1 MNVRR
6 ERFKRLYP
14 KRLEKAI
21 WSIRSIGKLSEKSNY
36 IFEEDEVL
44 KMISKLISELKVIIA
59 KFDIPKE
66 RSTPGINDEINDQ
79 LKNEI
84 KSLEN
89 EFNKR
94 NELVLLELENIK
106 RNLRI

>member
-1 MNVRR
+1 MNIRR

-44 KMISKLISELKVIIA
+44 KMISKLVSELKVTIA
-59 KFDIPKE
+59 KFDIPE
-66 RSTPGINDEINDQ
+66 DSSRNEVSNGISDQ
-79 LKNEI
+79 LINEI

-89 EFNKR
+89 AFNKR
-94 NELVLLELENIK
+94 NELVILELENIK

>member
-1 MNVRR
+1 MNKRR

-21 WSIRSIGKLSEKSNY
+21 WSIRSIGKPSEKSNY

-44 KMISKLISELKVIIA
+44 KMISKLVSELKVPIA
-59 KFDIPKE
+59 KFDITKE
-66 RSTPGINDEINDQ
+66 TSSPGINDEINDQ

-89 EFNKR
+89 LFNKR
-94 NELVLLELENIK
+94 NELISLELENIK

>member
-59 KFDIPKE
+59 KFDIAKE
-66 RSTPGINDEINDQ
+66 SSTPGINDEINDQ

>member
-1 MNVRR
+1 MNIRR

-44 KMISKLISELKVIIA
+44 KMISKLVSELKVTIA
-59 KFDIPKE
+59 KFDITKE
-66 RSTPGINDEINDQ
+66 ISRPEVGDEINDQ

>member
-1 MNVRR
+1 MNRRR

-66 RSTPGINDEINDQ
+66 SSTPGINDEINDQ

>member
-1 MNVRR
+1 MNKRR

-36 IFEEDEVL
+36 IFEEEEVL
-44 KMISKLISELKVIIA
+44 KMISQLVSELKVTIA

-66 RSTPGINDEINDQ
+66 NTSPGINDEINDQ

>member
-1 MNVRR
+1 MNRRR

-36 IFEEDEVL
+36 IFEEEEVL
-44 KMISKLISELKVIIA
+44 KMISKLVSELKVTIA

-66 RSTPGINDEINDQ
+66 SSRPGINDEINDQ

-89 EFNKR
+89 LFNKR
-94 NELVLLELENIK
+94 NELISLELENIK

>member
-1 MNVRR
+1 MNKRR

-36 IFEEDEVL
+36 IFEEEEVL
-44 KMISKLISELKVIIA
+44 KMISKLVSELKVMIA

-66 RSTPGINDEINDQ
+66 SSRPGINDEINDQ
-79 LKNEI
+79 LMNEI

-89 EFNKR
+89 LFNKR
-94 NELVLLELENIK
+94 NELISLELENIK

>member
-1 MNVRR
+1 MSIRR

-36 IFEEDEVL
+36 IFEDDEVL
-44 KMISKLISELKVIIA
+44 KMISKLISELKVTIA
-59 KFDIPKE
+59 KFDIQKDSSRNE
-66 RSTPGINDEINDQ
+66 VSDTKNDELII
-79 LKNEI
+79 EI

-89 EFNKR
+89 TFNKR
-94 NELVLLELENIK
+94 NELVLLEIENIK

>member
-1 MNVRR
+1 MPS
-6 ERFKRLYP
+6 LIYP
-14 KRLEKAI
+14 K
-21 WSIRSIGKLSEKSNY
+21 KS
-36 IFEEDEVL
+36 
-44 KMISKLISELKVIIA
+44 
-59 KFDIPKE
+59 
-66 RSTPGINDEINDQ
+66 STPGINDEINDQ

>member
-1 MNVRR
+1 MNLRR

-44 KMISKLISELKVIIA
+44 KMISKLVSELKVMIA
-59 KFDIPKE
+59 KFDIPKAV
-66 RSTPGINDEINDQ
+66 SYTHLTLPTTPY
-79 LKNEI
+79 
-84 KSLEN
+84 
-89 EFNKR
+89 
-94 NELVLLELENIK
+94 V
-106 RNLRI
+106 

>member
-1 MNVRR
+1 MNIRR

-36 IFEEDEVL
+36 IFEDDEVL
-44 KMISKLISELKVIIA
+44 KMISKLISELKVTIA
-59 KFDIPKE
+59 KFDIQKDSSSNE
-66 RSTPGINDEINDQ
+66 VSDANNDELII
-79 LKNEI
+79 EI

-89 EFNKR
+89 TFNKR
-94 NELVLLELENIK
+94 NELVLLEIENIK

>member
-21 WSIRSIGKLSEKSNY
+21 WSIRSIGNLSEKSNY

-59 KFDIPKE
+59 KFDIAKE
-66 RSTPGINDEINDQ
+66 SSTPGINDEINDQ

>member
-14 KRLEKAI
+14 KRLEKAV

-59 KFDIPKE
+59 KFDIAKE
-66 RSTPGINDEINDQ
+66 SSTPGINDEINDQ

>member
-1 MNVRR
+1 MNIRR
-6 ERFKRLYP
+6 ERFRRLYP

-36 IFEEDEVL
+36 IFEEDEIL
-44 KMISKLISELKVIIA
+44 KMIAKLVSELKVTIA
-59 KFDIPKE
+59 KFDIPKDSS
-66 RSTPGINDEINDQ
+66 RTKVSDGINDQ
-79 LKNEI
+79 LINEI
-84 KSLEN
+84 KCLEN

-94 NELVLLELENIK
+94 NKLVLLELENIK

>member
-1 MNVRR
+1 MNIRR

-44 KMISKLISELKVIIA
+44 KMISKLVSELKVTIA
-59 KFDIPKE
+59 KFDIPKDSSRNE
-66 RSTPGINDEINDQ
+66 VSNGINDQ
-79 LKNEI
+79 LINDI
-84 KSLEN
+84 KFLEN

>member
-1 MNVRR
+1 MNIRR

-44 KMISKLISELKVIIA
+44 KMISKLISELEVIIA

-66 RSTPGINDEINDQ
+66 SSTPGINDEINDQ

>member
-44 KMISKLISELKVIIA
+44 KMISKLISELKVMIA
-59 KFDIPKE
+59 KFDIAKE
-66 RSTPGINDEINDQ
+66 SSTPGINDEINDQ

>member
-1 MNVRR
+1 MKIRR

-44 KMISKLISELKVIIA
+44 KMISKLISELKVIIG

-66 RSTPGINDEINDQ
+66 SSTPGINDEINDQ

-94 NELVLLELENIK
+94 NELVSLELENIK

>member
-1 MNVRR
+1 MNIRR

-59 KFDIPKE
+59 KFDIAKE
-66 RSTPGINDEINDQ
+66 SSTPGINDEINDQ

>member
-1 MNVRR
+1 MNIRR

-36 IFEEDEVL
+36 IFEEDEIL
-44 KMISKLISELKVIIA
+44 KMISKLVSELKVTIA
-59 KFDIPKE
+59 KFDIPKDNSRNE
-66 RSTPGINDEINDQ
+66 VSNGINDQ
-79 LKNEI
+79 LINDI
-84 KSLEN
+84 KFLEN

>member
-1 MNVRR
+1 MNIRR

-36 IFEEDEVL
+36 IFEEDEIL
-44 KMISKLISELKVIIA
+44 KMISKLVSELKVTIA
-59 KFDIPKE
+59 KFDIPKDSSRNE
-66 RSTPGINDEINDQ
+66 VSNGINDQ
-79 LKNEI
+79 LINDI
-84 KSLEN
+84 KFLEN

>member
-1 MNVRR
+1 MNIRR

-59 KFDIPKE
+59 KFDIAKE
-66 RSTPGINDEINDQ
+66 SSTPGINDEINNQ

-89 EFNKR
+89 LFNKR
-94 NELVLLELENIK
+94 NELVSLELENIK

>member
-1 MNVRR
+1 MNIRR

-44 KMISKLISELKVIIA
+44 KMISKLVSELKVTIA

-66 RSTPGINDEINDQ
+66 RPSLGINDEINDQ

-89 EFNKR
+89 KFTKR
-94 NELVLLELENIK
+94 NDLVLLEIENIK

>member
-1 MNVRR
+1 MNIRR

-36 IFEEDEVL
+36 IFEDDEVL

-59 KFDIPKE
+59 KFDTPKE
-66 RSTPGINDEINDQ
+66 SSTPGINDEINDQ

>member
-1 MNVRR
+1 MNIRR

-14 KRLEKAI
+14 RRLEKAI

-44 KMISKLISELKVIIA
+44 KMISKLVSELIVTIA
-59 KFDIPKE
+59 KFDITKDTSSP
-66 RSTPGINDEINDQ
+66 RINDEINDQ

>member
-1 MNVRR
+1 
-6 ERFKRLYP
+6 
-14 KRLEKAI
+14 
-21 WSIRSIGKLSEKSNY
+21 
-36 IFEEDEVL
+36 
-44 KMISKLISELKVIIA
+44 MISKLVSELKVTIA

-66 RSTPGINDEINDQ
+66 SSRPGINDQ

-89 EFNKR
+89 LFNKR
-94 NELVLLELENIK
+94 NELVSLELENIK

>member
-1 MNVRR
+1 MNIRR

-36 IFEEDEVL
+36 IFEDDEVL
-44 KMISKLISELKVIIA
+44 KMISKLISELKVTIA
-59 KFDIPKE
+59 KFDIQKDSSRNE
-66 RSTPGINDEINDQ
+66 VSDTKNDELII
-79 LKNEI
+79 EI

-89 EFNKR
+89 TFNKR
-94 NELVLLELENIK
+94 NELVLLEIENIK

>member
-1 MNVRR
+1 MNIRR

-44 KMISKLISELKVIIA
+44 KMISKLISELKVMIA
-59 KFDIPKE
+59 KFDIAKE
-66 RSTPGINDEINDQ
+66 SSTPGINDEINDQ

>member
-1 MNVRR
+1 MNIRR

-36 IFEEDEVL
+36 IFEEEEVL
-44 KMISKLISELKVIIA
+44 KMISKLVSELKVIIA
-59 KFDIPKE
+59 KFDIAKE
-66 RSTPGINDEINDQ
+66 SSTPGINDEINDQ

-89 EFNKR
+89 IFNKR
-94 NELVLLELENIK
+94 NELVSLELENIK

>member
-1 MNVRR
+1 MNIRR

-59 KFDIPKE
+59 KFDIAKE
-66 RSTPGINDEINDQ
+66 SSSPGINDEINDQ

-89 EFNKR
+89 LFNKR
-94 NELVLLELENIK
+94 NELVSLELENIK